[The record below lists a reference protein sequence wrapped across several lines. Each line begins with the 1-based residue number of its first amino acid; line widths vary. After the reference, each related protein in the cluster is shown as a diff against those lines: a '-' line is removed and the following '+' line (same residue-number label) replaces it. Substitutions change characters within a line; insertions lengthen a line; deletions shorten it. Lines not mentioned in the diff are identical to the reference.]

1 MDYAHYSAVRR
12 DEQVLSARGAEY
24 LFFFQRCCLFW
35 LVVIEPKAAFTH
47 KVQLWNI
54 DNI

>member
-24 LFFFQRCCLFW
+24 LFFFSA
-35 LVVIEPKAAFTH
+35 VVFSG
-47 KVQLWNI
+47 LW
-54 DNI
+54 